1 MKSQVEKNIYLVEL
15 PTGGMDLETGYVNIP
30 KVGVT
35 TATSAKAAVAQY
47 IHKHN
52 NWKPKLIIS
61 QLKERQKNRGGL
73 ESLTTIVPTVESE
86 DGKRLSR
93 KDRKLFTEM
102 AFAQELAYKA
112 GSEDPGNY
120 LPKARKLLAEAN
132 QNRSKY

>member
-86 DGKRLSR
+86 DGKRLSAR
-93 KDRKLFTEM
+93 DKEILTEM
-102 AFAQELAYKA
+102 AFAQELAYKE
-112 GSEDPGNY
+112 GSNDPGNY
-120 LPKARKLLAEAN
+120 LSKARSLLIEADKN
-132 QNRSKY
+132 SSNY